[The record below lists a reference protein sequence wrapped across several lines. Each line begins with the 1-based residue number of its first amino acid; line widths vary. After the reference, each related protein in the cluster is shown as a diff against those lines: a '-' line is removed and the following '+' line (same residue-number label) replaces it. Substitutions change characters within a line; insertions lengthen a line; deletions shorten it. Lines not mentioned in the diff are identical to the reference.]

1 MTPNPVFAFVTIGS
15 GSYLGST
22 IRDLTLANSLH
33 QRGFRVVIYWMLEHN
48 TELVA
53 RGIEQ
58 RTLCRGTRYHFRRPS
73 EFLDR
78 VVGPLLFFLPGSV
91 RANIIQSFPGYV
103 DRLLLNLIRS
113 LFAESSFD
121 LALVKRLLR
130 YVEKDSVTHLMLSF
144 ASLAPLAFEAKNLRK
159 NLFDYSIT
167 FQGDEE
173 FANYAARTGLLPEF
187 RRRLDE
193 AVRGSGWPAIAISRD
208 YLHRLVSEL
217 GLDASHFRVVYNGIN
232 LPEKEDTPPFSILRT
247 AFPGL
252 NQGDPIV
259 AYVGRQESE
268 KGIDLLLYA
277 AKLLEV
283 RGVRLQ
289 LVICGSTAKGRSYQ
303 RVIADLASHLNL
315 VIHHSGAV
323 SFEIRDALHAY
334 SRCVVCPSVNR
345 EPFGLVVAEAM
356 SRGTPV
362 LVPDYGGVTEVV
374 RQGSVAG
381 GLTFKVWDS
390 ADLARQLERLL
401 TDERLH
407 AELAGN
413 TKALAAR
420 FSAERMTNGV
430 LEHLG
435 LAVGLSAGSKVDQPD
450 SNFDAPQATAF
461 LLIAMAPGKDLQ
473 SATGTSSLLRF
484 SEFWKRTSGG
494 MTANLAESS

>member
-1 MTPNPVFAFVTIGS
+1 MTPNPTFAFVTIGS
-15 GSYLGST
+15 GSYLGAT

-48 TELVA
+48 PELVA

-58 RTLCRGTRYHFRRPS
+58 RILCHGTRYHFRRPS
-73 EFLDR
+73 EFLDQ

-103 DRLLLNLIRS
+103 DRLLLNLICS
-113 LFAESSFD
+113 LFSKSGSD
-121 LALVKRLLR
+121 RILVKRLLR
-130 YVEKDSVTHLMLSF
+130 YVEKDGVTHLMSGYG
-144 ASLAPLAFEAKNLRK
+144 SLAPLAFEAKNIRK
-159 NLFDYSIT
+159 NLFDYLIT
-167 FQGDEE
+167 FQGDEQ
-173 FANYAARTGLLPEF
+173 FANYAARAGLLPAF
-187 RRRLDE
+187 RRQLDE
-193 AVRGSGWPAIAISRD
+193 AVRNSGWPAIAISRD

-217 GLDASHFRVVYNGIN
+217 GLDASHFRVVYNGIE
-232 LPEKEDTPPFSILRT
+232 LPENNHIPPFSVLKT
-247 AFPGL
+247 VFPGL
-252 NQGDPIV
+252 SEVDPIV

-283 RGVRLQ
+283 RGVRMQ
-289 LVICGSTAKGRSYQ
+289 LAVCGSTAKGRSYQ
-303 RVIADLASHLNL
+303 RVIKDLASHLNL

-323 SFEIRDALHAY
+323 PFEVRDALHAH
-334 SRCVVCPSVNR
+334 SHCVVCPSVNR

-362 LVPDYGGVTEVV
+362 LVPDYGGVMEVI
-374 RQGSVAG
+374 RHRGVAG

-401 TDERLH
+401 TDADLH
-407 AELAGN
+407 AELANN

-420 FSAERMTNGV
+420 FSAERMTNSV

-435 LAVGLSAGSKVDQPD
+435 LSVNGARARSSMGQPD
-450 SNFDAPQATAF
+450 SNFDAGDTSPG
-461 LLIAMAPGKDLQ
+461 LSIHPYAMA
-473 SATGTSSLLRF
+473 R
-484 SEFWKRTSGG
+484 
-494 MTANLAESS
+494 